1 MYVYISRDATVGL
14 MQNSFSDAAQESKWT
29 SAHSWTF
36 IAFSF
41 GMFLEAYIYGL
52 SFIASGWYPVS
63 GSILSTLILIWSPL
77 FLIIG
82 IAFAGPLSDALGRKR
97 TFYVTMLLYAI
108 GAIGIYF
115 STSYFTTLPFL
126 AILLFAA
133 GGEMNTIM
141 TATHEVM
148 PRRHRSKSMYWEV
161 NFINLGGTV
170 LAVVAIIAANLY
182 NSVSFQRE
190 MIAVTFLPILVILAY
205 SRYKMPESIRW
216 LEAKGRSQDAS
227 NIMQKY
233 YATPYEAQT
242 PVAQPASLQT
252 PTVTGF
258 KIPALWVKILVTT
271 IVAASNT
278 IGFTLMAYTIGPFF
292 NPSLTA
298 YYILAAS
305 VVGFIVGAIIATVAD
320 RLSRRSL
327 LLYSSVGIVAVTWVM
342 YYYVGL
348 GAISITLF
356 WAMLILFYGF
366 VGVNYLSEDTLKG
379 ELWHTSRRGTLTALT
394 RFISIGSSIPVIL
407 VTATWSI
414 QQYTLLNAIVWS
426 CGILAILL
434 WRAKGVETGKGVPI
448 GVASGETKPV

>member
-1 MYVYISRDATVGL
+1 
-14 MQNSFSDAAQESKWT
+14 MQKSFSDAAQESKWT
-29 SAHSWTF
+29 SAHTWTF

-63 GSILSTLILIWSPL
+63 GTILSTLILIWSPL

-82 IAFAGPLSDALGRKR
+82 IAFAGPLSDALGRKK
-97 TFYVTMLLYAI
+97 TFYFTMLLYAI

-115 STSYFTTLPFL
+115 SNSYFTTLPFL
-126 AILLFAA
+126 AVLLFAA

-148 PRRHRSKSMYWEV
+148 PRRHRSKTMYWEV
-161 NFINLGGTV
+161 NFINAGGTL
-170 LAVVAIIAANLY
+170 LAVVAIVAANLY
-182 NSVSFQRE
+182 ASVSFQRE
-190 MIAVTFLPILVILAY
+190 MIAATFLPILVILAY

-216 LEAKGRSQDAS
+216 LEAKGRSEDAS
-227 NIMQKY
+227 NVMQKY
-233 YATPYEAQT
+233 YATQTET

-252 PTVTGF
+252 STTTGF
-258 KIPALWVKILVTT
+258 KVPALWIKVLVTT

-298 YYILAAS
+298 YYILAANL
-305 VVGFIVGAIIATVAD
+305 VGFIVGAVIATYAD

-327 LLYSSVGIVAVTWVM
+327 LLYSSIGIVLVTWII

-348 GAISITLF
+348 GTISLTLF
-356 WAMLILFYGF
+356 WTMLVLFYGF

-379 ELWHTSRRGTLTALT
+379 ELWRTSRRGTLTALT

-407 VTATWSI
+407 VTSTWSI

-426 CGILAILL
+426 CGLLAILL
-434 WRAKGVETGKGVPI
+434 WRIKGVETGKGVPI
-448 GVASGETKPV
+448 GVASGETRPV